1 MNLEPIPGTLGESQ
15 RVRAMPP
22 ENESVTGLLRNWSDG
37 DASALEKLMPLVYDQ
52 LHRLAVGCMR
62 GERPEHTL
70 RATALVH
77 EAYLRLVDSEVG
89 LEARVQFYA
98 MAARLM
104 RRILVDHARSLNS
117 IKRGN
122 RPEHVPFD
130 EVLFVGPQV
139 DSSVLA
145 LDSSLKLLAIR
156 DQRKSEIVEMI
167 YFGGLTYEETALA
180 LHTSESTIHRELKM
194 AKAWLYRELA
204 NGTGIA
210 EAGN

>member
-1 MNLEPIPGTLGESQ
+1 
-15 RVRAMPP
+15 MPP
-22 ENESVTGLLRNWSDG
+22 ENESVTELLRKWSGG
-37 DASALEKLMPLVYDQ
+37 DERALEKLMPLVYDQ
-52 LHRLAVGCMR
+52 LHRLAAGCMR

-77 EAYLRLVDSEVG
+77 EAYLRLVDSD
-89 LEARVQFYA
+89 LELGDRVQFYA

-117 IKRGN
+117 QKRGN
-122 RPEHVPFD
+122 RPEKLPFD

-139 DSSVLA
+139 DSSVVA
-145 LDSSLKLLAIR
+145 LDDSLKVLAIR
-156 DQRKSEIVEMI
+156 DQRKSDIVEMI

-204 NGTGIA
+204 NDKSIL

>member
-1 MNLEPIPGTLGESQ
+1 
-15 RVRAMPP
+15 MPP
-22 ENESVTGLLRNWSDG
+22 ENESVTELLHKWSGG
-37 DASALEKLMPLVYDQ
+37 DERALEKLMPLVYDQ
-52 LHRLAVGCMR
+52 LHRLAAGCMR

-70 RATALVH
+70 RATELVH
-77 EAYLRLVDSEVG
+77 EAYLRLVDSD
-89 LEARVQFYA
+89 LELGDRVQFYA

-117 IKRGN
+117 QKRGN
-122 RPEHVPFD
+122 RPEKLPFD

-139 DSSVLA
+139 DSSVVA
-145 LDSSLKLLAIR
+145 LDDSLKVLAIR
-156 DQRKSEIVEMI
+156 DQRKSDIVEMI

-204 NGTGIA
+204 NDKSILEA
-210 EAGN
+210 EN

>member
-1 MNLEPIPGTLGESQ
+1 
-15 RVRAMPP
+15 MPL
-22 ENESVTGLLRNWSDG
+22 ENESVTGLLRRWSGG
-37 DASALEKLMPLVYDQ
+37 DESAFEKLMPLVYDQ
-52 LHRLAVGCMR
+52 LHRLASGCMR

-77 EAYLRLVDSEVG
+77 EAYLRLVDSDVELG
-89 LEARVQFYA
+89 DRVQFYA

-117 IKRGN
+117 DKRGN
-122 RPEHVPFD
+122 RPNKLPFD
-130 EVLFVGPQV
+130 EVLFVGQQV
-139 DSSVLA
+139 DSSMLA
-145 LDSSLKLLAIR
+145 LDDSLKLLAIR
-156 DQRKSEIVEMI
+156 DQRKSDIVEMI

-194 AKAWLYRELA
+194 AKAWLYHELA
-204 NGTGIA
+204 NDKSIA

>member
-1 MNLEPIPGTLGESQ
+1 
-15 RVRAMPP
+15 MPP
-22 ENESVTGLLRNWSDG
+22 ENESVTGLLRKWSGG
-37 DASALEKLMPLVYDQ
+37 DERALEKLMPLVYDQ
-52 LHRLAVGCMR
+52 LHRLAAGYMR

-77 EAYLRLVDSEVG
+77 EAYLRLIDSDVELG
-89 LEARVQFYA
+89 NRVQFYA

-117 IKRGN
+117 DKRGN
-122 RPEHVPFD
+122 RPEKLPFD
-130 EVLFVGPQV
+130 EVLFVGPHV
-139 DSSVLA
+139 DSGVLA
-145 LDSSLKLLAIR
+145 LDDSLKVLAIR
-156 DQRKSEIVEMI
+156 DQRKSDIVEMI

-204 NGTGIA
+204 SDKSNTNIP
-210 EAGN
+210 EVGN

>member
-1 MNLEPIPGTLGESQ
+1 
-15 RVRAMPP
+15 MPP
-22 ENESVTGLLRNWSDG
+22 ENESVTELLRKWSGG
-37 DASALEKLMPLVYDQ
+37 DERALEKLMPLVYDQ
-52 LHRLAVGCMR
+52 LHRLAAGCMR
-62 GERPEHTL
+62 GERSEHTL

-77 EAYLRLVDSEVG
+77 EAYLRLVDSDVE
-89 LEARVQFYA
+89 LRDRVQFYA

-117 IKRGN
+117 HKRGN
-122 RPEHVPFD
+122 RPEKLPFD

-145 LDSSLKLLAIR
+145 LDDSLKVLAIR
-156 DQRKSEIVEMI
+156 DQRKSDIVEMI
-167 YFGGLTYEETALA
+167 YFGGLTYEETAVA

-204 NGTGIA
+204 NDKNIKSIP